1 MFSGERQTL
10 PSVVPHV
17 IEPAPRA
24 ELMPPRPCRTGM
36 NIESF
41 CLLSSLSFA
50 IEYTPRRAA
59 VNRRKPPAP
68 QRAGIFPL
76 AKRREKNAC
85 FSHSEARLP
94 SPEEPSEAAR
104 ASADVP
110 QIGTRKTTF
119 YIVPAPFMGTGLADF
134 EIVFAKQRSRKNVL
148 APHLPPRQSASCVCD
163 GHIPQKPL
171 NSHLERENRQTLIGL
186 GL

>member
-1 MFSGERQTL
+1 
-10 PSVVPHV
+10 
-17 IEPAPRA
+17 
-24 ELMPPRPCRTGM
+24 M

-110 QIGTRKTTF
+110 QIGTRRATF
-119 YIVPAPFMGTGLADF
+119 YIVPAPFMGTGLADPGPF
-134 EIVFAKQRSRKNVL
+134 SVMRRQKILAVERTTTAYFLPRLTKERLEIV
-148 APHLPPRQSASCVCD
+148 LPSNA
-163 GHIPQKPL
+163 
-171 NSHLERENRQTLIGL
+171 
-186 GL
+186 